1 MSSSFARSRKKDPEE
16 DAKQEREKTMKA
28 LDSIRKEL
36 PAARRKKIQAR
47 TDELIAEEMTR
58 QELRQAR
65 HLTQVA
71 VAKSLRMTQDAVSRL
86 EKRTDILISTLSR
99 YIEAMGGKLSLVAKF
114 PDRDPVILSG
124 IAEDD
129 PDPKPAPRK
138 RTPTQ
143 V

>member
-1 MSSSFARSRKKDPEE
+1 MKTLE
-16 DAKQEREKTMKA
+16 D
-28 LDSIRKEL
+28 LRKEL
-36 PAARRKKIQAR
+36 TPDRRRRVQAR

-58 QELRQAR
+58 QELRRAR
-65 HLTQVA
+65 RLTQIE
-71 VAKSLRMTQDAVSRL
+71 VAKNLRMTQDAVSRL

-124 IAEDD
+124 IADD
-129 PDPKPAPRK
+129 EPAPKAARRK
-138 RTPTQ
+138 RTRAH

>member
-1 MSSSFARSRKKDPEE
+1 M
-16 DAKQEREKTMKA
+16 KT

-58 QELRQAR
+58 QELRRAR
-65 HLTQVA
+65 SLTQVA
-71 VAKSLRMTQDAVSRL
+71 VAKNLNMTQDAVSRL
-86 EKRTDILISTLSR
+86 EKRTDVLISTLSR

-129 PDPKPAPRK
+129 PNPKPARRK
-138 RTPTQ
+138 RAQ
-143 V
+143 AHV